1 MSINRKL
8 PCLEW
13 EERDVPCAFDG
24 AGEHPL
30 MMCAGACD
38 TAGQDFPLFR
48 DKPANPL
55 DVLIVNHF
63 HLFHAEG
70 TDLSL
75 KESPPALIRLRRMS
89 A

>member
-1 MSINRKL
+1 
-8 PCLEW
+8 
-13 EERDVPCAFDG
+13 
-24 AGEHPL
+24 

-38 TAGQDFPLFR
+38 TAWQDFPLFR

-75 KESPPALIRLRRMS
+75 RESLPVLIPLR
-89 A
+89 